1 MQAKL
6 HESEKTAL
14 EQRAEIL
21 RERQALLDSEK
32 RHQDIQEIRMRE
44 QDSARVVE
52 ARLRDICAP
61 KRRSGRGE
69 RFDPATVV
77 VCSWHLS

>member
-32 RHQDIQEIRMRE
+32 RHQDIQEMRMRE

-52 ARLRDICAP
+52 ARLRDHMRTEE
-61 KRRSGRGE
+61 KEWQR
-69 RFDPATVV
+69 
-77 VCSWHLS
+77 